1 MDYTQWTP
9 KHVRML
15 TECKRTL
22 KKFNTCTCIN
32 NDREHRRGVILTKG

>member
-22 KKFNTCTCIN
+22 KIFNTCINN
-32 NDREHRRGVILTKG
+32 NDREHRRVVIFEKG